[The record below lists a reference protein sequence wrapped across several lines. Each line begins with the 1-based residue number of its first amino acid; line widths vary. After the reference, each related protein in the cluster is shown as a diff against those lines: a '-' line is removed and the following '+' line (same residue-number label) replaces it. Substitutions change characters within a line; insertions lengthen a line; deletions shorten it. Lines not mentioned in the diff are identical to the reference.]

1 MKATGARKEYVW
13 ETDSM
18 SGNNWS
24 KVPAAIIEMG
34 YMTNPTED
42 RRMQT
47 AIYQKRMVKGIA
59 NGIDEYFR

>member
-1 MKATGARKEYVW
+1 MCIRDSVKATGARKEYVW

-34 YMTNPTED
+34 YMTNPTEAVSY
-42 RRMQT
+42 T
-47 AIYQKRMVKGIA
+47 HL
-59 NGIDEYFR
+59 F